1 MPQIDASLYFDPA
14 ALFVV
19 LAGTA
24 IATLARC
31 GFSAIRAAIG
41 ALVRLPA
48 PGFDEDA
55 NRAALARCASEI
67 ATRGHLCAECPL
79 PPDRALARLADT
91 YLTSGSLD
99 ALHTEARALRTVRE
113 VARAQAVR
121 VFEFAGELAP
131 VFGLVGTLFAITR
144 LTPVAGSTSAEVTMA
159 AVATAV
165 LSSLYGVL
173 TAHLVYIP
181 LAHAIERKGD
191 REEDMRGDLLDW
203 FEAMLAGGTGR
214 AQDRRAQDRRAQ
226 NRRAGS
232 SARDAA

>member
-14 ALFVV
+14 ALLVV

-24 IATLARC
+24 IATVARC
-31 GFSAIRAAIG
+31 GFGAIRAAFG
-41 ALVRLPA
+41 ALVRLAA

-67 ATRGHLCAECPL
+67 AARGHLCAECPV
-79 PPDRALARLADT
+79 PPDRAMAKLVDT
-91 YLTSGSLD
+91 YRTSGSLD
-99 ALHTEARALRTVRE
+99 ALHTQARALRTIRE
-113 VARAQAVR
+113 VARAQAMR

-144 LTPVAGSTSAEVTMA
+144 LTPVAGSTTAEVTMA

-173 TAHLVYIP
+173 TAHLVCVPI
-181 LAHAIERKGD
+181 AHAIERKGD
-191 REEDMRGDLLDW
+191 REEDRRGDLLEW
-203 FEAMLAGGTGR
+203 FEAMLSGRTGR
-214 AQDRRAQDRRAQ
+214 ARA
-226 NRRAGS
+226 S
-232 SARDAA
+232 VRDAA